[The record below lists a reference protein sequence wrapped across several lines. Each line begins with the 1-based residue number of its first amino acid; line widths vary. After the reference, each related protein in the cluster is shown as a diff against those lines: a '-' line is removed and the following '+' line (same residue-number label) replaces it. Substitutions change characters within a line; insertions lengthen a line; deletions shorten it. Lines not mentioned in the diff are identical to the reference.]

1 MSNLMVN
8 TVIESWWPVDLLQM
22 EKNTLQTI
30 WLSVTNTWNDSKN
43 HNWPCVCVT
52 CLWLRYHANLNWL
65 VFRRP
70 WIASGCAT
78 FYCVRTTK
86 KYHKCILLSVFNIQI
101 EHCEQSQSEHNYD
114 YSTYGKILSRK
125 KNAFNFA
132 VHFLFNQMFMFVFF
146 AAYFFVCWTST
157 VNTSLTC
164 FAYTVTIIYD
174 SDGSRTFHSKRK
186 GLNTG
191 K

>member
-1 MSNLMVN
+1 MRIYVESDGEYCNRVLM
-8 TVIESWWPVDLLQM
+8 TGWPLANG
-22 EKNTLQTI
+22 KNTLQII

-65 VFRRP
+65 VFQRP

-86 KYHKCILLSVFNIQI
+86 KYHKCIRLYVFNIQI

-114 YSTYGKILSRK
+114 YSTYGKIPSRK
-125 KNAFNFA
+125 KTHSISQFIFCSTKCLC
-132 VHFLFNQMFMFVFF
+132 LFFCSVFF
-146 AAYFFVCWTST
+146 RLLN
-157 VNTSLTC
+157 VNCEYEFDVFRLYSHNHLR
-164 FAYTVTIIYD
+164 FRWIADI
-174 SDGSRTFHSKRK
+174 SFQAKRA
-186 GLNTG
+186 
-191 K
+191 